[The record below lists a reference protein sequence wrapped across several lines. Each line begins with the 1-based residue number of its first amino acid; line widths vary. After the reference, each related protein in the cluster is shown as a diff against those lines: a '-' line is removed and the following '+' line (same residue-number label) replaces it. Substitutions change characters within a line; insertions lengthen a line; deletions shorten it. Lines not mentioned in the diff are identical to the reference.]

1 MLLDDERDEV
11 SSPHYLREFFQT
23 ARCETV
29 PGEKM
34 TKDLRD
40 TREQIEK
47 HVTPEVWKDI
57 ENYNEDIRGTN
68 RALQTM
74 IHYRTWH
81 HQLLFSA
88 LDLKGQAYHYLFHKA
103 EKLLASLGL
112 IVLGYGGIKGAS
124 KTYKRLFENQTKV
137 ATVNANKF
145 KQSKTTT

>member
-1 MLLDDERDEV
+1 MSKAKEVLEKKKCQTIYWNLLMLLDDERDEV

-88 LDLKGQAYHYLFHKA
+88 LDLKGQAYYPQSREIISKPRFDCSWLWRD
-103 EKLLASLGL
+103 
-112 IVLGYGGIKGAS
+112 KGC
-124 KTYKRLFENQTKV
+124 K
-137 ATVNANKF
+137 
-145 KQSKTTT
+145 